1 MMQDGRGRSIRY
13 LRLSL
18 TRACGMR
25 CVYCRPAALRHE
37 AADTTLTP
45 AELHDLVQ
53 HLVSTHGLR
62 KVRLT
67 GGEPTARA
75 DLLDIVSLLA
85 GVSGLQELALT
96 TNGLL
101 LERLAAPLARA
112 GLHRVNI
119 SLDSLDAQRF
129 ARITG
134 VNGLS
139 RVVAGID
146 AAVQSG
152 LCPVKLNAVV
162 VRGENDDE
170 LPALVRFAA
179 DRDLEIRFIELMPMG
194 PLADQWAQRYVSE
207 AEMRERLDSSALEW
221 NELPRDAGSARRFRV
236 VLSDGQFARIGFIT
250 AMSCPFCDRCD
261 RMRIGSNGALYP
273 CLMDCPRGS
282 LLEAFRPVFDARRID
297 DILATGLCAKASEH
311 PAVGF
316 GVMTH
321 IGG

>member
-1 MMQDGRGRSIRY
+1 MQDGQGRSIRY

-18 TRACGMR
+18 TRACGMQ

-37 AADTTLTP
+37 AADTDLTP
-45 AELHDLVQ
+45 AELHDLVR

-75 DLLDIVSLLA
+75 DLLDIVSRLA
-85 GVSGLQELALT
+85 GISGLQELALT

-101 LERLAAPLARA
+101 LERLAAPLAQA
-112 GLHRVNI
+112 GLHRVNV

-129 ARITG
+129 AKITG

-139 RVVAGID
+139 RVLAGIA

-152 LCPVKLNAVV
+152 LSPVKLNAVV

-170 LPALVRFAA
+170 LPDLVRFAA
-179 DRDLEIRFIELMPMG
+179 DRNLEIRFIELMPMG
-194 PLADQWAQRYVSE
+194 PLADQWSRRYVSE
-207 AEMRERLDSSALEW
+207 AEMRERLESEVREW
-221 NELPRDAGSARRFRV
+221 MELPRDAGSARKVRV
-236 VLSDGQFARIGFIT
+236 VLADGQSANVGFIT
-250 AMSCPFCDRCD
+250 AMSCPFCDRCN
-261 RMRIGSNGALYP
+261 RIRIGSDGALYP
-273 CLMDCPRGS
+273 CLMDRPSGS
-282 LLEAFRPVFDARRID
+282 LLEALRPVLNPRRFD
-297 DILATGLCAKASEH
+297 DILGAGLCAKASEH

>member
-1 MMQDGRGRSIRY
+1 MMQDGHGRSIRY

-25 CVYCRPAALRHE
+25 CIYCRPATLRHE
-37 AADTTLTP
+37 PANTTLTP
-45 AELHDLVQ
+45 SELHDLVQ

-75 DLLDIVSLLA
+75 DLLDIVSRLA
-85 GVSGLQELALT
+85 GISGLQELTLT

-101 LERLAAPLARA
+101 LERLAAPLADA
-112 GLHRVNI
+112 GLRRVNV
-119 SLDSLDAQRF
+119 SLDSLDANRF
-129 ARITG
+129 ARMTG
-134 VNGLS
+134 VNGLP
-139 RVVAGID
+139 RVLAGID

-152 LCPVKLNAVV
+152 LSPVKLNAVV

-170 LPALVRFAA
+170 LPGLVRFAA
-179 DRDLEIRFIELMPMG
+179 DRNLDIRFIELMPMG
-194 PLADQWAQRYVSE
+194 PLADQWSRRHVSE
-207 AEMRERLDSSALEW
+207 AEMRERLDPQVREW
-221 NELPRDAGSARRFRV
+221 MELPRDASSARKVRV
-236 VLSDGQFARIGFIT
+236 VLANGQSARVGFIT
-250 AMSCPFCDRCD
+250 AMSCPFCDQCD
-261 RMRIGSNGALYP
+261 RIRIGSDGALYP
-273 CLMDCPRGS
+273 CLMDRPSAS
-282 LLEAFRPVFDARRID
+282 LLEALRPVFDARRFD